1 MAYYYSNKGTIMS
14 IGQNI
19 KKYRKRR
26 KLTQVQLAEKIGVVQ
41 SNVHRWEANLIT
53 PSIDT
58 VKKLSKILKVS
69 TDNLILNDD

>member
-1 MAYYYSNKGTIMS
+1 MS